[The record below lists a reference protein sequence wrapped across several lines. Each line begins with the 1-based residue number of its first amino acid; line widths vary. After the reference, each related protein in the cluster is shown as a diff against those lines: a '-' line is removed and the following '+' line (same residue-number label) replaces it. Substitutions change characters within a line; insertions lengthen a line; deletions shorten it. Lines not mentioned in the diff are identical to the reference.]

1 MTLPTLKEI
10 LGGYKPPIEA
20 LYDMIVEVAGG
31 ASVVESEEIRLIADA
46 AATDTWEKTI
56 FKAPYACTISE
67 IFVIPDGNIGQAT
80 NYMTL
85 DAQNKGAAGDG
96 TTSIGSRAV
105 NSTNTIAGFVGVDL
119 VATDASLVIG
129 AKVSLKKTVAASG
142 QAFPGALVIVKYTKA

>member
-10 LGGYKPPIEA
+10 LGGYKTPIEA

-31 ASVVESEEIRLIADA
+31 ASVIESETLRLPADSA
-46 AATDTWEKTI
+46 SDTWEKTI

-96 TTSIGSRAV
+96 TDSIGSRAV

-119 VATDASLVIG
+119 VSTDASLVIG
-129 AKVSLKKTVAASG
+129 AKVNLKKTVAASG
-142 QAFPGALVIVKYTKA
+142 QAFPGGLIIVKYTKA